1 MRRRHSAVR
10 RRRWSEL
17 RERRRQTIF
26 LLPGLLTTGNLL
38 AGFYAIVLTFDG
50 RHQWAALALFIGM
63 VLDML
68 DGKVARLTRT
78 TTQFGVEF
86 DSLADVVSFGVA
98 PGLLL
103 YSWALQPLGRVGA
116 GAAALY
122 VICGALRLA
131 RFNVL
136 TGRHGPPLLHRA
148 PDPGRRRGG
157 GVDDHLLR
165 RARLRPLG
173 LFALAC
179 ATYVLAFLMIS
190 NIRYYSFKDLNF
202 AKRHPFGVLLVAA
215 LGILIVFAHPDT
227 SVFLVF
233 CAYAV
238 SGPVRWLLLRQRE
251 PAPPMMLREAPRS
264 PGPARDESARVALSR
279 AAGRQ
284 GDGVDGDL
292 SDRGHARRRHRRR
305 GHAPRRSACSA
316 SSPRR
321 AASGWSSRKAS
332 SAARRSTP
340 KGTPLRR
347 RDPPGLPRGATR
359 SCSGRSAGPSGTTC
373 RPSSAPS
380 GASCSSARSS
390 TSTRTSGRPGC
401 TRCSSTARPLKRSVV
416 EGADLLVIRELT
428 GGLYFG
434 EPRGI
439 EGSGDARRGF
449 NTMAYTAREIE
460 RIADLAFRVARGR
473 RRS

>member
-1 MRRRHSAVR
+1 MRRRPSALR

-38 AGFYAIVLTFDG
+38 CGFYAIVLTFDG

-98 PGLLL
+98 PALLL
-103 YSWALQPLGRVGA
+103 FSWALQPLGRVGA
-116 GAAALY
+116 GAAFLY

-136 TGRHGPPLLHRA
+136 TGVTDRRYFIGLPIPGAAGVVASTILFFDEPDFGRA
-148 PDPGRRRGG
+148 
-157 GVDDHLLR
+157 
-165 RARLRPLG
+165 G

-179 ATYVLAFLMIS
+179 ATYVVAFLMIS

-215 LGILIVFAHPDT
+215 LGILIIFAHPDS
-227 SVFLVF
+227 SVFVLF

-251 PAPPMMLREAPRS
+251 PAPPMVLREAVRG
-264 PGPARDESARVALSR
+264 PGP
-279 AAGRQ
+279 G
-284 GDGVDGDL
+284 
-292 SDRGHARRRHRRR
+292 
-305 GHAPRRSACSA
+305 
-316 SSPRR
+316 
-321 AASGWSSRKAS
+321 
-332 SAARRSTP
+332 
-340 KGTPLRR
+340 
-347 RDPPGLPRGATR
+347 
-359 SCSGRSAGPSGTTC
+359 
-373 RPSSAPS
+373 
-380 GASCSSARSS
+380 
-390 TSTRTSGRPGC
+390 
-401 TRCSSTARPLKRSVV
+401 
-416 EGADLLVIRELT
+416 EG
-428 GGLYFG
+428 
-434 EPRGI
+434 
-439 EGSGDARRGF
+439 
-449 NTMAYTAREIE
+449 
-460 RIADLAFRVARGR
+460 
-473 RRS
+473 

>member
-1 MRRRHSAVR
+1 MRRRPSALR

-136 TGRHGPPLLHRA
+136 TGVTDRRYFIGLPIPGAAGVVASTILFFDE
-148 PDPGRRRGG
+148 PDFGR
-157 GVDDHLLR
+157 
-165 RARLRPLG
+165 PG

-190 NIRYYSFKDLNF
+190 NIRYYSFKDFNF

-251 PAPPMMLREAPRS
+251 PAPPMVLREAPRPQG
-264 PGPARDESARVALSR
+264 PGEA
-279 AAGRQ
+279 
-284 GDGVDGDL
+284 
-292 SDRGHARRRHRRR
+292 
-305 GHAPRRSACSA
+305 
-316 SSPRR
+316 
-321 AASGWSSRKAS
+321 
-332 SAARRSTP
+332 
-340 KGTPLRR
+340 
-347 RDPPGLPRGATR
+347 
-359 SCSGRSAGPSGTTC
+359 
-373 RPSSAPS
+373 
-380 GASCSSARSS
+380 
-390 TSTRTSGRPGC
+390 
-401 TRCSSTARPLKRSVV
+401 
-416 EGADLLVIRELT
+416 
-428 GGLYFG
+428 
-434 EPRGI
+434 
-439 EGSGDARRGF
+439 
-449 NTMAYTAREIE
+449 
-460 RIADLAFRVARGR
+460 
-473 RRS
+473 